1 MTYAQRWAAAA
12 AGCLPRLL
20 ERSRTRPGVTILMYH
35 ALSSGPVGLGDWCL
49 LSAAHFR
56 WQMRYLRTYFEVLAL
71 SEAVTRL
78 QEGAVTTPV
87 AVVTFDDGFQ
97 GVRDAGLPV
106 LREFGVPATVF
117 LNTGFV
123 DTGRTVWF
131 CRIVRALALTD
142 RETLRWR
149 GHRYA
154 LGSPSARRAA
164 SADLQHRLKQLH
176 PDVVEQEV
184 GAIETQLAPHAPG
197 RGDPWRVLSSAAI
210 RELAGSGLVEFGAH
224 TDTHTILTRVDA
236 DRAAR
241 EIDRSIRA
249 TRDLTGRPC
258 ELFAYPN
265 GTAQD
270 YDAGT
275 TALLRDLGIRAAVTT
290 RPGLN
295 TASTPLLEL
304 RRDGVGGGHGLLT
317 FPAQIHHSR
326 EHLRAAIAA
335 REHRT
340 AARVTVD

>member
-1 MTYAQRWAAAA
+1 MMTYVQRWGAAA

-35 ALSSGPVGLGDWCL
+35 ALHSGPVDLGDWCL
-49 LSAAHFR
+49 LPAAHFR
-56 WQMRYLRTYFEVLAL
+56 WHLRYLRRHFEVLAL

-78 QEGAVTTPV
+78 QEDAVTTPV

-131 CRIVRALALTD
+131 CRIVRALALTERD
-142 RETLRWR
+142 TLLWR
-149 GHRYA
+149 GRRYA
-154 LGSPSARRAA
+154 LTSPSARRAA
-164 SADLQHRLKQLH
+164 SAGLQQRLKQLH
-176 PDVVEQEV
+176 PDLLEQEV
-184 GAIETQLAPHAPG
+184 AAIEAQLEPSAPG
-197 RGDPWRVLSSAAI
+197 VDDPWRMLSSAAI
-210 RELAGSGLVEFGAH
+210 REMVASGLVEFGAH

-236 DRAAR
+236 DRAGR
-241 EIDRSIRA
+241 EIDRSIRV

-258 ELFAYPN
+258 DLFAYPN

-270 YDAGT
+270 YDTVT
-275 TALLRDLGIRAAVTT
+275 TALLHDLGIRAAVTT

-295 TASTPLLEL
+295 TAATPLLEL
-304 RRDGVGGGHGLLT
+304 RRDGIGGGHGLLT
-317 FPAQIHHSR
+317 FPARIHHSR
-326 EHLRAAIAA
+326 QHLRAAIAV
-335 REHRT
+335 RRHRT
-340 AARVTVD
+340 AAPA